1 MDLKKEYHENPRING
16 KPAALSFTENE
27 IDPVTGETVIT
38 RTYCI
43 GDGTKTKVVERIPPA
58 VKPVAPAD
66 AKAPE
71 KPKASKYPCKVAAKT
86 KIASLKGRSLEPGMV
101 VVYETK
107 EGLEAGV
114 VVKVMFR
121 TVCIDIDGTKD
132 KSVKKSEVLGT
143 LAGS

>member
-16 KPAALSFTENE
+16 KPSALSYVENE

-38 RTYCI
+38 RTYCT
-43 GDGTKTKVVERIPPA
+43 GDGTKAKVIERIPPA
-58 VKPVAPAD
+58 VRPVAPVA
-66 AKAPE
+66 AAAPE
-71 KPKASKYPCKVAAKT
+71 KPKAPKYPCKVPAKT

-107 EGLEAGV
+107 DGLEAGV
-114 VVKVMFR
+114 IVKVMLR

-132 KSVKKSEVLGT
+132 KSVKKSELLGT
-143 LAGS
+143 IAGS